1 MTRGQM
7 FRTPFLQ
14 RLAIVI
20 LLVAV
25 LLAGIM
31 IAAGATADRFYA
43 SRIVAWREAD
53 FRDFEGSPPAPC
65 PQGRRSSPSRPRPR
79 TLPST

>member
-1 MTRGQM
+1 M

-53 FRDFEGSPPAPC
+53 FRDFE
-65 PQGRRSSPSRPRPR
+65 RFPSRTVPATRHYVGSTIVMLEVPR
-79 TLPST
+79 